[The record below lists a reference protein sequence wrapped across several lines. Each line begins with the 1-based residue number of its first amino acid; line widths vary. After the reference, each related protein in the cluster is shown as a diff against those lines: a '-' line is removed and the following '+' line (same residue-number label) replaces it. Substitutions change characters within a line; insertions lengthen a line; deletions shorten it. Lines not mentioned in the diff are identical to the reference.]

1 MATTSYVFEM
11 QQKLYPVFKSPW
23 HNLNAVILNVCQ
35 SHGDSDRV
43 ACEKRD
49 QVHQRIRDQLRIL
62 IERVSEPRGM
72 RDTMP
77 SSTPVY
83 YNELEE
89 MFAPRNSRPQPHNN
103 KRLQRFVDEELDRW
117 MNDPI
122 EPSRNLNNNKPES
135 VLSFWGRMEREG
147 NYRLLPKVVKELF
160 AIPMSSCQIERDFSV
175 SGSMITTQRTSLSQH
190 NIDMC
195 SFLYGNRDFIDLLQC
210 EAIPRG
216 QHRQHIPSCF
226 TLPLDADPDIY
237 MDMDSIMDDMMT
249 NFVSSATLYED
260 QKEEV

>member
-1 MATTSYVFEM
+1 
-11 QQKLYPVFKSPW
+11 
-23 HNLNAVILNVCQ
+23 
-35 SHGDSDRV
+35 
-43 ACEKRD
+43 
-49 QVHQRIRDQLRIL
+49 
-62 IERVSEPRGM
+62 M

-103 KRLQRFVDEELDRW
+103 NRLQRFLDEELDRW

-135 VLSFWGRMEREG
+135 VVSFWERMEREG
-147 NYRLLPKVVKELF
+147 NYRLLPKVVKVLF

-175 SGSMITTQRTSLSQH
+175 SGSMVTTQRTSLSQH

-195 SFLYGNRDFIDLLQC
+195 SFLNNRDFIDLLQC
-210 EAIPRG
+210 EAIPCG

-226 TLPLDADPDIY
+226 TLRLDADPDIY
-237 MDMDSIMDDMMT
+237 MDMDSIMDDMT
-249 NFVSSATLYED
+249 THFVSSATLYEE